1 MPRCALQRNPVWTR
15 RINFFK
21 RGAKMSSMDRRPLG
35 FGQNM
40 SGGQMWAAF
49 RDTLLERLAE
59 AVPRERDY
67 QKGDEL
73 ATTRG

>member
-1 MPRCALQRNPVWTR
+1 
-15 RINFFK
+15 
-21 RGAKMSSMDRRPLG
+21 MDRRPLG